1 MLLPSPPWTTNL
13 LLLLVR
19 CSVARFFSTCRTSS
33 ISILFPNLRFEA
45 YMYVR
50 CGRFA
55 EFNPDLLLRIHKGLN
70 PGLADCTRCHGTAA
84 HICCKKLLLQSVV
97 VILSCLFPGV
107 SRAFKNCCTRS
118 RTANVSGLLAE
129 GKASTLPSM
138 EQVLLL
144 LLLSITLS

>member
-1 MLLPSPPWTTNL
+1 
-13 LLLLVR
+13 
-19 CSVARFFSTCRTSS
+19 
-33 ISILFPNLRFEA
+33 
-45 YMYVR
+45 MYVR